1 MKAWKIAIPVI
12 LVLVI
17 GALAFL
23 YFYVGVDFS
32 SDYYISAGDRAMENG
47 RLNRA
52 VTCYTKALRSIDD
65 DPELVKKLSDAYV
78 QQGNYTK
85 AEYTLVSGINRMPDD
100 VSLYVDLSRVYVAQD
115 KLRDAAILL
124 DGVVNDS
131 ARQQL
136 EALRPTAPT
145 ISPESGVYD
154 EFFTVSVSYP
164 SGCTAYVSTDGDFPS
179 TAHPSVTEE
188 ITTTYGTNT
197 IYAVSVSAD
206 GLVSPLIYAEYEIA
220 NVVEDVTF
228 TDPVIE
234 DQVRTALDVE
244 DYVQLTTEDLW
255 AISLLYIPSDVMSLE
270 DLHWFSKLPSI
281 QFETAAG
288 FDFTALSNCP
298 QLRKVVVANCG
309 LTSTQ
314 LEQICQ
320 VTGLTYLD
328 ISGNQIVNLDPVANL
343 TGLTALIASGNS
355 IFDISPLA
363 GLNGITRL
371 DLSDN
376 SIESVSPLWS
386 MTAMTDLNLSG
397 NPLTGIDE
405 LSGMDDIASMK
416 LTGCGINDISSLAGK
431 TKLTYLDVSDNYI
444 SSLDVLADSKDL
456 SELYANNNAITS
468 ITFVS
473 GLRNLSKLYASGNA
487 ITSVPNLSDHTL
499 LNIIDLSSNLITDV
513 SGITNMELL
522 NYLYLDYNQIS
533 DVSCLTSNYLL
544 VRLDVFGNPVTETS
558 MLTDMGVIV
567 NKGVIENTEEAPAE
581 EAPAE

>member
-12 LVLVI
+12 LILVI

-32 SDYYISAGDRAMENG
+32 SDYYISAGDKALENG
-47 RLNRA
+47 RLSRA
-52 VTCYTKALRSIDD
+52 VTCYTRALRSEED

-85 AEYTLVSGINRMPDD
+85 AEYTLVSGINRMPED
-100 VSLYVDLSRVYVAQD
+100 VSLYVDLSKVYVAQD

-136 EALRPTAPT
+136 EALRPQAPT

-154 EFFTVSVSYP
+154 EFFTVSVSFP

-188 ITTTYGTNT
+188 ITTTYGTNSV
-197 IYAVSVSAD
+197 YAVSVSAD
-206 GLVSPLIYAEYEIA
+206 GLVSALVYAEYEIT
-220 NVVEDVTF
+220 NVIEDVTF

-255 AISLLYIPSDVMSLE
+255 EISLLYIPSDVTSLE
-270 DLHWFSKLPSI
+270 DLRWFSKLPAI

-288 FDFTALSNCP
+288 FDFTALTQCP
-298 QLRKVVVANCG
+298 QLRKVLVSGCG

-328 ISGNQIVNLDPVANL
+328 ISDNQIVNLDPVGNL
-343 TGLTALIASGNS
+343 TGLTTLVASGNS

-386 MTAMTDLNLSG
+386 MTSMVDLDLSG
-397 NPLTGIDE
+397 NPLSGIDE
-405 LSGMDDIASMK
+405 LSGMEAIESMK
-416 LTGCGINDISSLAGK
+416 LSGCGLENVSALAGK

-444 SSLDVLADSKDL
+444 SSLDVLADSKEL
-456 SELYANNNAITS
+456 SELYASNNALTS
-468 ITFVS
+468 IDFIS
-473 GLRNLSKLYASGNA
+473 GLKDLSKLYASSNA
-487 ITSVPNLSDHTL
+487 ITSVPDLSKHSL
-499 LNIIDLSSNLITDV
+499 LNIIDLSSNLITDI
-513 SGITNMELL
+513 SGISNMELL

-544 VRLDVFGNPVTETS
+544 VQLDVFGNPVTETS

-567 NKGVIENTEEAPAE
+567 NKGVIEIDEGSTEETPE
-581 EAPAE
+581 E